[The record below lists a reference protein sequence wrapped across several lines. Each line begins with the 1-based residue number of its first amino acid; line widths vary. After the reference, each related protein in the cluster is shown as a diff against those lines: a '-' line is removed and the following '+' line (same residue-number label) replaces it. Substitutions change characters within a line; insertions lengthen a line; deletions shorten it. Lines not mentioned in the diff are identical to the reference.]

1 MKIILLNLNSAS
13 EDWSQMAVSFYEKKL
28 SYFIDF
34 SVVSLKSENLS
45 RQQKD
50 LRLKKEEEKVLNYLK
65 SDDYLV
71 LFDEKGKALTSVQFS
86 KELNQILISGKK
98 RIVFLIGGAFGVSD
112 EIKKKAALKIS
123 LSSLTFNHL
132 IAEIVALEQIYRG
145 FAILKNLPYHNE

>member
-13 EDWSQMAVSFYEKKL
+13 EDWSQKAVAFYEKKL
-28 SYFIDF
+28 SHFIDF
-34 SVVSLKSENLS
+34 SVISLKSENLN
-45 RQQKD
+45 RQQKE
-50 LRLKKEEEKVLNYLK
+50 LRLKKEEEKIFNYLK
-65 SDDYLV
+65 ADDYLV
-71 LFDEKGKALTSVQFS
+71 LFDEKGKNLTSLQLS

-112 EIKKKAALKIS
+112 EVKKKAAFKIS
-123 LSSLTFNHL
+123 LSNLTFNHL